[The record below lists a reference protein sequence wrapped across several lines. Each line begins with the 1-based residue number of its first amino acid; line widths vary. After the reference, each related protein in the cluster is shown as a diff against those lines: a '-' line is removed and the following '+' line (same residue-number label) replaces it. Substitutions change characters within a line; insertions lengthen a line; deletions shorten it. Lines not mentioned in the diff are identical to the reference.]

1 MENNKKFK
9 VKLAWSFYDWA
20 NSAWSAI
27 IITFVFSR
35 YFVDVIAPDY
45 DIGTLYWTWT
55 IGLSSLFA
63 ALLSPIFGSISDQTQ
78 SSKAWLIFST
88 VVYSLIAFSLWFV
101 QPNGIEIFIIILL
114 IFIGN
119 LFYEISQIFY
129 NGQLKLIT
137 TKDNYAKLSGFAW
150 GLGYIGTVLI
160 FLIYYGIFLLP
171 KDPIFFLDI
180 STFENIRISFPIT
193 GLWIILFSLPFFFT
207 FQDPKSKISN
217 TKLNIKQTFDQ
228 LRVTLKNLQKYKNLV
243 WFLIARIFYMDG
255 INAIFAVAAIYA
267 TIEFGMTTT
276 DIIVL
281 GIGTNI
287 SAGLGSWIFAFIE
300 KKFGSK
306 NVITFSLIFI
316 FIIGVIILLIN
327 QENLLLLYWVLVQI
341 FQQDLVVGYF
351 HLITQKNLF
360 IILAMMLSSFFGPI
374 QSASRVYFAKSI
386 PDEKKYEFFGF
397 YSFAG
402 KVTSFIGPILFGTI
416 AYVFSSQ
423 KIGMASLLV
432 LFAIGFFILLKV
444 ENDQTSSFSK

>member
-35 YFVDVIAPDY
+35 YFVDVIASDR

-55 IGLSSLFA
+55 IGLSSLLA
-63 ALLSPIFGSISDQTQ
+63 ALLSPFFGIISDKTQ
-78 SSKAWLIFST
+78 NSKIWLISST
-88 VVYSLIAFSLWFV
+88 AVYSLIAFSLWFV
-101 QPNGIEIFIIILL
+101 QPNGMEIFIIILL

-160 FLIYYGIFLLP
+160 FLIYYVIFLLP
-171 KDPIFFLDI
+171 KDPFFSLNI

-193 GLWIILFSLPFFFT
+193 GLWIILFSLPLFFT
-207 FQDPKSKISN
+207 FQDPKQKKSH
-217 TKLNIKQTFDQ
+217 TKLEIKKSFNQ
-228 LRVTLKNLQKYKNLV
+228 LILTLKNIKKYKNLV

-267 TIEFGMTTT
+267 TIVFGMTTT
-276 DIIVL
+276 DIILL

-287 SAGLGSWIFAFIE
+287 SAGLGSWIFSFIE

-306 NVITFSLIFI
+306 NVIIFSLIFI
-316 FIIGVIILLIN
+316 FIIGVIILLI
-327 QENLLLLYWVLVQI
+327 
-341 FQQDLVVGYF
+341 D
-351 HLITQKNLF
+351 QKNNF
-360 IILAMMLSSFFGPI
+360 IILAIMLSSFFGPI

-402 KVTSFIGPILFGTI
+402 KATSFIGPILFGTI
-416 AYVFSSQ
+416 AYIFSSQ

-432 LFAIGFFILLKV
+432 LFVIGFFILLRV
-444 ENDQTSSFSK
+444 ENDQNFSFNK

>member
-137 TKDNYAKLSGFAW
+137 TKDNFAKLSGFAW
-150 GLGYIGTVLI
+150 GLGYVGTVLI

-171 KDPIFFLDI
+171 KDPIFSLDI

-193 GLWIILFSLPFFFT
+193 GFWIILFSLPFFLT

-217 TKLNIKQTFDQ
+217 TKLDIKQTFVQ
-228 LRVTLKNLQKYKNLV
+228 LKVTLKNLQKYKNLV

-267 TIEFGMTTT
+267 TIVFGMTTT
-276 DIIVL
+276 DIILL
-281 GIGTNI
+281 GIGTNM

-306 NVITFSLIFI
+306 NVIVYSLIFI
-316 FIIGVIILLIN
+316 FIIGIIILLTN
-327 QENLLLLYWVLVQI
+327 
-341 FQQDLVVGYF
+341 
-351 HLITQKNLF
+351 QKNLF

-416 AYVFSSQ
+416 AYIFSSQ

-444 ENDQTSSFSK
+444 ENDQSSSFSK

>member
-27 IITFVFSR
+27 IITFIFSR
-35 YFVDVIAPDY
+35 YFVDVIAPDR

-137 TKDNYAKLSGFAW
+137 TKDNFAKLSGFAW
-150 GLGYIGTVLI
+150 GLGYVGTVFI

-171 KDPIFFLDI
+171 KDPIFSLDI

-193 GLWIILFSLPFFFT
+193 GFWIILFSLPFFFT

-217 TKLNIKQTFDQ
+217 TKLDIKQTFVQ
-228 LRVTLKNLQKYKNLV
+228 LKVTLKNLQKYKNLV
-243 WFLIARIFYMDG
+243 RFLIARIFYMDG

-267 TIEFGMTTT
+267 TIVFGMTTT
-276 DIIVL
+276 DIILL
-281 GIGTNI
+281 GIGTNM

-306 NVITFSLIFI
+306 NVIVYSLIFI
-316 FIIGVIILLIN
+316 FIIGIIILLTN
-327 QENLLLLYWVLVQI
+327 
-341 FQQDLVVGYF
+341 
-351 HLITQKNLF
+351 QKNLF

-416 AYVFSSQ
+416 AYIFSSQ

-444 ENDQTSSFSK
+444 ENDQSSSFSK